1 MRFHI
6 ILCAFVL
13 SLATVGEAQ
22 ALDSSRFLA
31 KTATMQPSNSLYQ
44 TVSSDALQ
52 TDAEKFIDQMAN
64 EAIGFLSN
72 GSLNNTQKK
81 ARFKKLLKSKY
92 DMATIGRFALGRY
105 WRTASAGEKKEYQ
118 ALFEKMIVEVYS
130 RRFGEY
136 EGQVLEVRSSRK
148 DSERDVTVQ
157 SFIVP
162 DSGPEIQVDWRVR
175 KKDGRYRVID
185 VVVEGV
191 SMALTQRSEFA
202 SVIQRGGGQV
212 SVLLEHLN
220 GN

>member
-1 MRFHI
+1 
-6 ILCAFVL
+6 LVL
-13 SLATVGEAQ
+13 
-22 ALDSSRFLA
+22 
-31 KTATMQPSNSLYQ
+31 
-44 TVSSDALQ
+44 
-52 TDAEKFIDQMAN
+52 
-64 EAIGFLSN
+64 
-72 GSLNNTQKK
+72 
-81 ARFKKLLKSKY
+81 
-92 DMATIGRFALGRY
+92 RY
-105 WRTASAGEKKEYQ
+105 WRTATAGEKKEYQ
-118 ALFEKMIVEVYS
+118 ALFEKMVVEVYS